1 MKLARD
7 QKSIERFAH
16 LASDLEDAHEKD
28 VLSRALLDALVA
40 GDRKQATDA
49 YLNFYTK
56 WMQSHVAS
64 PARPAAHHYVICLD
78 DSGSMYW
85 WNKFEAARRAVEDC
99 ATQAALKNQ
108 GTASAV
114 SLVMFDHDAR
124 VVCNQT
130 PLEEHASCTS
140 TITYN
145 GGGTEFSHP
154 LKHSM
159 QLVQGNKDKYDKQ
172 FILFYTDG
180 DAGFPKADTDLMKR
194 FRDSGENLEFF
205 AVAEARALA
214 LDMICQALYPLSP
227 VSDHCLSQVRP
238 EEISSAMQETLR
250 RMNMAFVHA

>member
-7 QKSIERFAH
+7 GKSIERFAH

-78 DSGSMYW
+78 ESGSMYGQ
-85 WNKFEAARRAVEDC
+85 KFEAAQRAVEDF
-99 ATQAALKNQ
+99 ATQAALKNK

-124 VVCNQT
+124 VVCSQT

-145 GGGTEFSHP
+145 GGGTEFCRP
-154 LKHSM
+154 LNHAM

-172 FILFYTDG
+172 FILIYSDG
-180 DAGFPKADTDLMKR
+180 QAGFPQAETELMKR
-194 FRDSGENLEFF
+194 FRDSGEKLEFF
-205 AVAEARALA
+205 AVAETRAPA
-214 LDMICQALYPLSP
+214 LDMICQALYPFSP